1 MTRGSTRTPPL
12 ATELTAVIIWSG
24 VTPTWYPID
33 TDASALSVHF
43 SGLHTMPALSPGKS
57 GDTGRPNPNRLTYRL
72 RRSVPT
78 LNPILIAPTLLDI
91 TITWPSDNT
100 P

>member
-1 MTRGSTRTPPL
+1 
-12 ATELTAVIIWSG
+12 
-24 VTPTWYPID
+24 
-33 TDASALSVHF
+33 
-43 SGLHTMPALSPGKS
+43 MPALSPGKS